1 MYVHHRQCAL
11 VIECRPTAYRS
22 LMSSQT
28 VERDSDDDQWRRPGA
43 EFGGTE
49 KIFADQNFSK
59 ISIFMAKIFDDFFSH
74 RPGFS
79 DFLFLFPDFTM
90 LNVVYDHL
98 LTR

>member
-59 ISIFMAKIFDDFFSH
+59 ISIFMAKILMTFLVIDQVFRIFSFF
-74 RPGFS
+74 FQI
-79 DFLFLFPDFTM
+79 
-90 LNVVYDHL
+90 L
-98 LTR
+98 LC